1 MNPLLSVASKKT
13 PTTEQ
18 STEAPELPVQDIIEV
33 PAELSKEF
41 DSLMN
46 LLPEPLLP
54 YWKLLQEYP
63 LLEAAFI
70 VSVFFILAYI
80 IRRYVVKLIHRLASR
95 SHTDVDDYII
105 DQLRS
110 PLFTSIIWLGVIIA
124 TASTGLANG
133 AWRYLTPTILS
144 WLVLVWL
151 KVALVLSGKIFTVM
165 ALSPKRFKKIDAR
178 TEPLFI
184 IISKILLL
192 LVGSYA
198 FLIIWGINPV
208 GLLASAGI
216 VGIAVGFAAKD
227 TLANLFSGMF
237 ILADRPYEL
246 GDYVNLDS
254 GERGK
259 VTHIGIR
266 STRILTRDDVEVILP
281 NGLIGNSKIVNES
294 GGPHQKMR
302 IRLDVQCAYDADLN
316 EVENELMA
324 IAESEEL
331 VCQYP
336 AARVRVRGFAD
347 SGINIQLMVWIL
359 LPEDRGRISHILYK
373 KIHHR
378 FGEAGLEIPY
388 PKRDIT
394 VRNIT

>member
-1 MNPLLSVASKKT
+1 
-13 PTTEQ
+13 
-18 STEAPELPVQDIIEV
+18 
-33 PAELSKEF
+33 
-41 DSLMN
+41 MN

-70 VSVFFILAYI
+70 VGVFFILAYI
-80 IRRYVVKLIHRLASR
+80 IRRYVVNLIHRFASR
-95 SHTDVDDYII
+95 SQTDVDDYII
-105 DQLRS
+105 DELRS
-110 PLFTSIIWLGVIIA
+110 PIFSSIIWIGVIIA
-124 TASTGLANG
+124 TASTGLAEG

-151 KVALVLSGKIFTVM
+151 KVALLLSGRIFRVM
-165 ALSPKRFKKIDAR
+165 ARSPRRFKNIDAR

-198 FLIIWGINPV
+198 FLLIWGINPV

-266 STRILTRDDVEVILP
+266 STRILTRDDVEVTLP
-281 NGLIGNSKIVNES
+281 NGLIGNSKVVNES
-294 GGPHQKMR
+294 GGPNQKMR
-302 IRLDVQCAYDADLN
+302 IRVAVQCAYDADLN
-316 EVENELMA
+316 EVENELMV
-324 IAESEEL
+324 IANNEPT
-331 VCQYP
+331 VCQDP
-336 AARVRVRGFAD
+336 APRVRVRGFAD
-347 SGINIQLMVWIL
+347 SGINIQLMVWIS
-359 LPEDRGRISHILYK
+359 LPEDRGRITHILYK
-373 KIHHR
+373 KIHQR
-378 FGEAGLEIPY
+378 FAEAGLEIPY

-394 VRNIT
+394 VRNITE

>member
-1 MNPLLSVASKKT
+1 MNPLLSAASKK
-13 PTTEQ
+13 PSATEQ
-18 STEAPELPVQDIIEV
+18 SAETSELAAQDIIEV
-33 PAELSKEF
+33 PVEISQEF

-70 VSVFFILAYI
+70 VGVFFILAYI
-80 IRRYVVKLIHRLASR
+80 IRRYVVNLIHRLASR
-95 SHTDVDDYII
+95 SHTDVDDFII
-105 DQLRS
+105 DQLRAPIFS
-110 PLFTSIIWLGVIIA
+110 SIIWVGVIIA
-124 TASTGLANG
+124 TASAGLLEG
-133 AWRYLTPTILS
+133 SWRYLTPSILS
-144 WLVLVWL
+144 WLVFVWL
-151 KVALVLSGKIFTVM
+151 KVALALSGRVFSVM
-165 ALSPKRFKKIDAR
+165 ALSPKRFKNIDTR

-198 FLIIWGINPV
+198 FLLIWGINPV

-281 NGLIGNSKIVNES
+281 NGLIGNSKVVNES
-294 GGPHQKMR
+294 GGINQKMR
-302 IRLDVQCAYDADLN
+302 IRVALQCAYEADLN

-324 IAESEEL
+324 IAENEQL

-336 AARVRVRGFAD
+336 TPRVRVRGFAD
-347 SGINIQLMVWIL
+347 SGINIQLMVWIS
-359 LPEDRGRISHILYK
+359 LPEDRGRITHILYK
-373 KIHHR
+373 KIHRR
-378 FGEAGLEIPY
+378 FREVGLEIPY